1 MFSSLKIICDS
12 LVVIKFVFETDGAGG
27 GGGGGQDV

>member
-27 GGGGGQDV
+27 GGGDV

>member
-27 GGGGGQDV
+27 HDV